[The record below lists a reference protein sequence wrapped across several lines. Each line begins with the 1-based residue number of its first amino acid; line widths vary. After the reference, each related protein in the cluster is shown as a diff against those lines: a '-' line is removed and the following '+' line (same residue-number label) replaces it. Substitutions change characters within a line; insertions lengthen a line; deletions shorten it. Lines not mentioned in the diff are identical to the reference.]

1 MSDSKMDIGFND
13 WEKLSFSEKREI
25 WSLYWN
31 PYEPEIGSK
40 TKLELVEQF
49 INSTKINGLQ
59 FGIGNYGWGVYM
71 LFVIVENSRIRVP
84 KKFSDLPVN
93 KGIVTKWVD
102 KDIIEVKF
110 NYGGTRTI
118 ELKDKII
125 IK

>member
-1 MSDSKMDIGFND
+1 
-13 WEKLSFSEKREI
+13 
-25 WSLYWN
+25 
-31 PYEPEIGSK
+31 
-40 TKLELVEQF
+40 
-49 INSTKINGLQ
+49 
-59 FGIGNYGWGVYM
+59 M

-102 KDIIEVKF
+102 KDIIEVKY